1 MTQPAQM
8 PAEMSESHLRVW
20 HEPNY
25 PHAPLLRGFDGPAG
39 GLVISSLPRPG
50 STSGSRRL
58 SGRRDE
64 DVLLRG
70 HGPEFYRSSVV
81 TNSVTKGVTKAL
93 GGLS

>member
-8 PAEMSESHLRVW
+8 PAEMSESHLRDGMS
-20 HEPNY
+20 PTT
-25 PHAPLLRGFDGPAG
+25 PCPLLRGFDGPAG

-50 STSGSRRL
+50 STSGPRRL